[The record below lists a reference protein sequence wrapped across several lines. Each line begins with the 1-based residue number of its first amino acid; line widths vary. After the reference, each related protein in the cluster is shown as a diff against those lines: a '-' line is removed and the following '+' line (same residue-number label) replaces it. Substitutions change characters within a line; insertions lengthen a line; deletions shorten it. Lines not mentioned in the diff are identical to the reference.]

1 MASGR
6 VSATWPCAFA
16 PKIGYKP
23 QLTSRNTGL
32 YAALHPTFPMNG
44 TNPCLTLS
52 WSSSARSMNNERNTL
67 VAAASPCRWL
77 SIVWTLIG
85 IAGAFLPPILAVWS
99 LFIGTGFIAYLGM
112 MLSRFTGE
120 NFLDKNNPKNV
131 FDNLF
136 FHCVA
141 MALLVYAIAIP
152 FFRVDY
158 TSLPLTVGI
167 LAGLMW
173 VPLSWIIQH
182 WVGIFH
188 TVARTV
194 LVTAAWYL
202 APHHRFVVIP
212 AVIVGGVT
220 IVILE
225 QRWRAVSRSTAATA
239 TA

>member
-1 MASGR
+1 M
-6 VSATWPCAFA
+6 SAPQ
-16 PKIGYKP
+16 P
-23 QLTSRNTGL
+23 QLPRSLDEQRAEYARRRGL
-32 YAALHPTFPMNG
+32 AMPLAGLI
-44 TNPCLTLS
+44 
-52 WSSSARSMNNERNTL
+52 A
-67 VAAASPCRWL
+67 
-77 SIVWTLIG
+77 WTMIG

-99 LFIGTGFIAYLGM
+99 LFLGTGFIAYLGM

-120 NFLDKNNPKNV
+120 NFLARNKPKNA
-131 FDNLF
+131 FDSLF
-136 FHCVA
+136 FHGLA

-152 FFRVDY
+152 FFLVDY

-188 TVARTV
+188 AVVRTV

-212 AVIVGGVT
+212 AIIVGVYLVT

-225 QRWRAVSRSTAATA
+225 LRWRAVNSSIATAATA
-239 TA
+239 

>member
-1 MASGR
+1 MSD
-6 VSATWPCAFA
+6 
-16 PKIGYKP
+16 P
-23 QLTSRNTGL
+23 QQ
-32 YAALHPTFPMNG
+32 H
-44 TNPCLTLS
+44 
-52 WSSSARSMNNERNTL
+52 ARSLDAQRAEFARRRGLAMPL
-67 VAAASPCRWL
+67 AGM
-77 SIVWTLIG
+77 IIWTLIG
-85 IAGAFLPPILAVWS
+85 IGGALLPPILAVWS

-120 NFLDKNNPKNV
+120 NFLERNKPKNA
-131 FDNLF
+131 FDGLF
-136 FHCVA
+136 LHCVA

-188 TVARTV
+188 AVARTL

-212 AVIVGGVT
+212 AVIVALYGVT
-220 IVILE
+220 IIILE
-225 QRWRAVSRSTAATA
+225 QRWRAVSRTPVLQ
-239 TA
+239 

>member
-1 MASGR
+1 M
-6 VSATWPCAFA
+6 
-16 PKIGYKP
+16 IP
-23 QLTSRNTGL
+23 QTGGNMSD
-32 YAALHPTFPMNG
+32 PRRP
-44 TNPCLTLS
+44 
-52 WSSSARSMNNERNTL
+52 ARSLEEQRAEFARRRGLAMPL
-67 VAAASPCRWL
+67 AGMIA
-77 SIVWTLIG
+77 WTLIG
-85 IAGAFLPPILAVWS
+85 IAGALLPAILAVWS

-120 NFLDKNNPKNV
+120 NFLDKSRPKNA
-131 FDNLF
+131 FDSLF
-136 FHCVA
+136 LHCVA
-141 MALLVYAIAIP
+141 MSLLVYAIAIP

-182 WVGIFH
+182 WVGVFH
-188 TVARTV
+188 AVARTL

-212 AVIVGGVT
+212 AVIVGLYAVT

-225 QRWRAVSRSTAATA
+225 QRWRAVGSNTA
-239 TA
+239 TAVTA

>member
-1 MASGR
+1 MSEPGR
-6 VSATWPCAFA
+6 SRSLDEQRAEFA
-16 PKIGYKP
+16 
-23 QLTSRNTGL
+23 RRRGL
-32 YAALHPTFPMNG
+32 AMPLAGL
-44 TNPCLTLS
+44 
-52 WSSSARSMNNERNTL
+52 
-67 VAAASPCRWL
+67 
-77 SIVWTLIG
+77 IVWTLIG

-99 LFIGTGFIAYLGM
+99 LFIGTGFVAYLGIT
-112 MLSRFTGE
+112 LSRFTGE
-120 NFLDKNNPKNV
+120 NFLDKKRPKNA
-131 FDNLF
+131 FDSLF
-136 FHCVA
+136 LHCVA

-173 VPLSWIIQH
+173 VPFSWIIQH

-188 TVARTV
+188 SVTRTL

-212 AVIVGGVT
+212 AVIVVVYLVT

-225 QRWRAVSRSTAATA
+225 QRWRAISGSTAGAATPQRPQ

>member
-1 MASGR
+1 MPNPQMQPRRSLDEQRAE
-6 VSATWPCAFA
+6 FA
-16 PKIGYKP
+16 
-23 QLTSRNTGL
+23 RRRGL
-32 YAALHPTFPMNG
+32 AMPLAGL
-44 TNPCLTLS
+44 
-52 WSSSARSMNNERNTL
+52 
-67 VAAASPCRWL
+67 
-77 SIVWTLIG
+77 IVWMGIG
-85 IAGAFLPPILAVWS
+85 IVGAFLPPILAVWS
-99 LFIGTGFIAYLGM
+99 LFIGAGFIAYLGI

-120 NFLDKNNPKNV
+120 DFLDKKKPKNV

-152 FFRVDY
+152 FYRVDY

-173 VPLSWIIQH
+173 VPFSWIIQH

-188 TVARTV
+188 SVARTI

-212 AVIVGGVT
+212 AVIVGVYAIT

-225 QRWRAVSRSTAATA
+225 QRWRGVSRSAAVTAA
-239 TA
+239 

>member
-1 MASGR
+1 MSDPPPRLLRSLDEQRAEYACR
-6 VSATWPCAFA
+6 
-16 PKIGYKP
+16 
-23 QLTSRNTGL
+23 RGL
-32 YAALHPTFPMNG
+32 AMPLAGM
-44 TNPCLTLS
+44 
-52 WSSSARSMNNERNTL
+52 
-67 VAAASPCRWL
+67 
-77 SIVWTLIG
+77 IVWTLIG

-99 LFIGTGFIAYLGM
+99 LFIGAGFIAYLGIL
-112 MLSRFTGE
+112 LSRFTGE
-120 NFLDKNNPKNV
+120 NFLDKKKPKNA
-131 FDNLF
+131 FDSLF

-141 MALLVYAIAIP
+141 MALLVYSIAIP

-173 VPLSWIIQH
+173 IPFSWIIQH

-188 TVARTV
+188 TVTRTG

-212 AVIVGGVT
+212 AIIVAVYAVT

-225 QRWRAVSRSTAATA
+225 QRWRAVSRAAA
-239 TA
+239 APAAA